1 MDTKNMIIIC
11 LAIII
16 VAMAIGL
23 GFLIGQQGTA
33 HKTNVTN
40 ANNTVNNT
48 SSVNVEKINTENTA
62 NSNQE
67 SSSKSSDWV
76 DSDGAHHFYENG
88 QEYVGDPNRQHM
100 TVEMHNYVKEH
111 GMGD

>member
-1 MDTKNMIIIC
+1 MDTKNIIIIC

-16 VAMAIGL
+16 VVMAIGL
-23 GFLIGQQGTA
+23 GFVIGQQGTA
-33 HKTNVTN
+33 HKANVTN
-40 ANNTVNNT
+40 ASNTVNNT

-67 SSSKSSDWV
+67 SSKSSDWV
-76 DSDGAHHFYENG
+76 DSDGFHHYYENG
-88 QEYVGDPNRQHM
+88 KEYVGSREGQHM
-100 TVEMHNYVKEH
+100 DIDTHNYVKEH